1 MGIFPSEV
9 PGTSQPTEGPPSYG
23 HMRKMPSPLRMRRRA
38 RFRAL
43 RGGIAVAAF
52 LVALAATSSLQAQ
65 AAIDP
70 NVAPRAAALDREG
83 EREMAIDLLGH
94 YLATAPDDGGAWLQ
108 LGRFYLFDAKDW
120 HLHGHRGDPDGPLY
134 LDFAATALDQSL
146 RLSVDSGLVFRGVT
160 EVERA
165 LIVIEDS
172 GWTAERY
179 SRAGTDTPPM
189 PTYIVELGANLLG
202 SCPSRGVLV
211 TGTDLEALSVW
222 SGSLDNTLS
231 GIIPLRPALYATD
244 SIYRM
249 RMAAAMGVDPALPV
263 QRALAAVAAS
273 RPLCL
278 SPGSDTAAAPRLA
291 WVPFRLVRVN
301 RPPTGEEGSLSITE
315 LLKAARSGDSP
326 WVNDVRGVYDK
337 AARQNALLCSSL
349 LLLFGD
355 APPPA
360 CRP

>member
-1 MGIFPSEV
+1 
-9 PGTSQPTEGPPSYG
+9 
-23 HMRKMPSPLRMRRRA
+23 MRKMPSPLRMRRR
-38 RFRAL
+38 RERQSWSGRL
-43 RGGIAVAAF
+43 GIAAILLGLGVAP
-52 LVALAATSSLQAQ
+52 SLHAQ

-83 EREMAIDLLGH
+83 ERQMAIDLLGH
-94 YLATAPDDGGAWLQ
+94 YLATAPDDGQAWLQ
-108 LGRFYLFDAKDW
+108 LGRFYLFDARDW
-120 HLHGHRGDPDGPLY
+120 HLHGHRGDPDGLLY

-146 RLSVDSGLVFRGVT
+146 RLAVDSGLVFRGVT
-160 EVERA
+160 EVERT
-165 LIVIEDS
+165 LIFIEDS

-179 SRAGTDTPPM
+179 SRAGPGTPTM
-189 PTYIVELGANLLG
+189 PTYIVELGANLLS
-202 SCPSRGVLV
+202 SCPAGGVLV
-211 TGTDLEALSVW
+211 TGSDLEAMSVW
-222 SGSLDNTLS
+222 YGSLENTLS

-244 SIYRM
+244 SLYRM

-263 QRALAAVAAS
+263 QRALATVAAN

-278 SPGSDTAAAPRLA
+278 SPGTDSAAAPPLA
-291 WVPFRLVRVN
+291 WVPFRLVRVS
-301 RPPTGEEGSLSITE
+301 RPTTAGDGIFSVTE

-326 WVNDVRGVYDK
+326 WVKDVRGVYDA